1 MWRDEIS
8 INTSRH
14 LLLERQINRT
24 CSNYSNHELTFE
36 GFEIYD
42 DNIVI
47 VNNNIVKGR
56 LFVNYLVTFYR

>member
-8 INTSRH
+8 INASRH

-24 CSNYSNHELTFE
+24 CSNYSNNELTFE
-36 GFEIYD
+36 GFEMGKYD
-42 DNIVI
+42 DNIYI
-47 VNNNIVKGR
+47 YIVKGR